1 MSIRIAAG
9 CVDGPV
15 PQEDLAAHLR
25 PAGAGRCDCVS
36 GQAAPAP
43 DPLAR
48 EQLDETLHQGLCAPE
63 SHRPAYAQLDAV
75 STGLHQSDARYRPG
89 IYNYH
94 LVRTA
99 ERTYCDAPQN
109 RVQAQVKR
117 RSNPALPTRLRVEG
131 SSRAGPAR
139 RHGEHAREVSCSR
152 VPVGA
157 CGCWEACGGFAE
169 ASSGFIYQTPPMPP
183 PVMRKP
189 VDFDQTK
196 RMIKTSV

>member
-15 PQEDLAAHLR
+15 PQKDPAAHLR

-36 GQAAPAP
+36 GQAAPSP
-43 DPLAR
+43 DPLAL
-48 EQLDETLHQGLCAPE
+48 EQLDETLHHGLCAPE
-63 SHRPAYAQLDAV
+63 SHRPACALLDAV
-75 STGLHQSDARYRPG
+75 STGLRQSDARYRPG
-89 IYNYH
+89 IDNY
-94 LVRTA
+94 LLAPAA
-99 ERTYCDAPQN
+99 ERTCCDAQQN

-117 RSNPALPTRLRVEG
+117 RSNPALPTQLRVEG
-131 SSRAGPAR
+131 LSRAGPAR
-139 RHGEHAREVSCSR
+139 RHGENAREVSCSR

-157 CGCWEACGGFAE
+157 CGCWDACGGFAA
-169 ASSGFIYQTPPMPP
+169 ASSGFIDQSPPMPP